1 MEALALLMLFL
12 SISSGQDV
20 ADCSWKPDAENSE
33 LNCHLKTLQTGP
45 AVIPQVQNANTLSMR
60 CSDIYLYESVMHPD
74 QFGTLSQLHELRIEF
89 CKIKL
94 LPAGAFVGLR
104 NLRTLVL
111 QGHNSE
117 WSGSMTMQLQPDT
130 LKNLDKLE
138 TVDLADNNI
147 WGLPTGSLCHTPILR
162 TLNLSRNNIVEV
174 SEIGLTEGQNPR
186 DGCQLLH
193 LKTLD
198 LSYNKISSF
207 LPQDLS
213 LAPGL
218 QSLNLRGNRLSV
230 LSDQSLTG
238 LWSLSVLDLSD
249 NHLAALPPTIFHQSN
264 NLQKLFLQ
272 NNSLSLLS
280 PDLLSGLDN
289 LLLLNLS
296 RNDIS
301 SHLLSESIFSG
312 LTKLVALDMSHN
324 SLTKL
329 HADLLKEQQS
339 LQILNLQYNLLANIA
354 PNCLS
359 SLLNL
364 HILLLSHNHLTELPQ
379 TSFASLASLNS
390 LSLDHNRL
398 NLLPAGLFAGSPHLQ
413 DLALNNNYLDQVPA
427 DIGSLAR
434 LRTLD
439 LGENRI
445 QSVSSQQLEKLNNLY
460 GLRLAGNQLS
470 DIDIDV
476 FTNNTNLHVLNI
488 AHNKISNIHQDAFK
502 HLKNLRALRLDNN
515 ELKDINGLVS
525 SQKNLKWLNVSTNQL
540 QWFDFAFI
548 PKSLEW
554 LDIHNNKIDKIGNYY
569 SLSSGFNLQTFDTS
583 YNQIK
588 EIEDNTLLSGLK
600 NIYLNNNKIQKIAPE
615 SFQSLGNLTR
625 VELQGNELVSMQIDA
640 LATSQTALV
649 PEFLL
654 GGNPWLCD
662 CTMEWLKSI
671 NQKSSNGGYP
681 RIMDLDAV
689 MCGINGARNSSL
701 VPVLRME
708 SNQFMCQYE
717 AHCIPQ
723 CFCCDFF
730 ACDCRMQCP
739 EGCACYHDNL
749 WSNNII
755 QCSLRGHADVPPLI
769 PMDAT
774 SVYLD
779 GNNMTELVNPGFIG
793 RRRIRT
799 VYLNSSMI
807 RKVTNFS
814 LEGLTEVRV
823 LHLEDNQIEE
833 LAGNEF
839 AGLTMLAELF
849 LQNNYLT
856 TIGAETFSTLKGL
869 TVLRLDG
876 NLLSNFPAWELINN
890 PMMIGVY
897 LAGNMWS
904 CDCEFLRPFLAYQ
917 RKLGS
922 KVIDRNDLKCV
933 ADHFRG
939 EAITQME
946 NVICGDHVIPDFQ
959 SSNVTPLDYT
969 PILVSVLLAVLMIVI
984 GYLLAF
990 TFRTSIK
997 EWLYSKTNYSSGNK
1011 NNTIYSGKDK
1021 LFDVF
1026 ISYSVEDR
1034 DFVEQSFAPNLE
1046 HGTTSYRL
1054 CLHQRD
1060 FPPTTPVFD
1069 TVSVAVESS
1078 ARALVVLSRSYLST
1092 QWSQIRTP
1100 FINSIMTNNTKVV
1113 FIQLDDV
1120 SSEEI
1125 STYQDFKHLLDDSP
1139 LVKWGDPG
1147 FWNKLRY
1154 FLPEPVYLTFH
1165 RNVTMRGTLQSSNLY
1180 QSVLGNQVGEL
1191 QHPFGSCSGE
1201 PNTATSVEPKCDH
1214 GYQPGQQ
1221 PSIYS
1226 MDHTYH
1232 SIDNN
1237 HIYHTLDPG
1246 GSTQNLYLQFQSN
1259 SQHIPNRVYINGNL
1273 DLVSKLPLPSA
1284 HPQVS
1289 TIPGHALAF
1298 PRPLPAPISNQNQ
1311 TINSNQPQLTHSTA
1325 TSPQP
1330 TINHNHTNSTS
1341 SAKRLLS
1348 PEDSEYIV

>member
-1 MEALALLMLFL
+1 MLFL
-12 SISSGQDV
+12 SFSCGQDV
-20 ADCSWKPDAENSE
+20 ADCSWKKTSEKSE

-45 AVIPQVQNANTLSMR
+45 AVIPQVENAAALCLR
-60 CSDIYLYESVMHPD
+60 CSDIYLYESVLHTD
-74 QFGTLSQLHELRIEF
+74 QWGALSQLQQLRIEF
-89 CKIKL
+89 CKIKS
-94 LPAGAFVGLR
+94 LPAGAFLGLR
-104 NLRTLVL
+104 NLRSLVV

-117 WSGSMTMQLQPDT
+117 WSGSMTMQLQTDT
-130 LKNLDKLE
+130 LKNLEVLE
-138 TVDLADNNI
+138 LVDLADNNI
-147 WGLPTGSLCHTPILR
+147 WGLPSGALCHTPILQ

-174 SEIGLTEGQNPR
+174 SELGLNHDE
-186 DGCQLLH
+186 GCQLLH

-198 LSYNKISSF
+198 LSHNKISSF
-207 LPQDLS
+207 LPGDLS

-218 QSLNLRGNRLSV
+218 RSLNLRGNRLSV
-230 LSDQSLTG
+230 LSDQSLAS
-238 LWSLSVLDLSD
+238 LWSLSLLDLSD
-249 NHLAALPPTIFHQSN
+249 NQLAALPNTIFHQAN

-272 NNSLSLLS
+272 NNSLSLMA

-301 SHLLSESIFSG
+301 SHLLSENIFTG
-312 LTKLVALDMSHN
+312 LNKLVALDLSHN

-329 HADLLKEQQS
+329 HSDLLSSQQS
-339 LQILNLQYNLLANIA
+339 LQILNLQHNLLANIA
-354 PNCLS
+354 PH
-359 SLLNL
+359 SLTGLVNL
-364 HILLLSHNHLTELPQ
+364 HILLLSHNNLSELPH
-379 TSFASLASLNS
+379 TSFSSLSSLSS
-390 LSLDHNRL
+390 LSLDHNQL
-398 NLLPAGLFAGSPHLQ
+398 AVLPAGLFAGAPHLQ
-413 DLALNNNYLDQVPA
+413 DLALNNNYLDTVPP

-439 LGENRI
+439 LGENRMA
-445 QSVSSQQLEKLNNLY
+445 SLSSHQLRNLKNLY
-460 GLRLAGNQLS
+460 GLRLAGNKLS
-470 DIDIDV
+470 EVGIDV
-476 FTNNTNLHVLNI
+476 FINNSNLHVLNI
-488 AHNKISNIHQDAFK
+488 AHNKLRTVHQDAFK

-569 SLSSGFNLQTFDTS
+569 SLSSGFSLQTFDAS
-583 YNQIK
+583 YNQI
-588 EIEDNTLLSGLK
+588 EELEETTLLSGLK
-600 NIYLNNNKIQKIAPE
+600 NIYLNNNKIKRIAAK
-615 SFQSLGNLTR
+615 SFENLGNLSR
-625 VELQGNELVSMQIDA
+625 VELQGNELVTMQIDS
-640 LATSQTALV
+640 LATSQTDVV

-662 CTMEWLKSI
+662 CGMEWLKSI
-671 NQKSSNGGYP
+671 NKKSSVGSYP

-689 MCGINGARNSSL
+689 LCAINGARNASL
-701 VPVLRME
+701 APVSTLQ
-708 SNQFMCQYE
+708 SQQFLCQYE

-755 QCSLRGHADVPPLI
+755 QCSLRGHQDVPALI

-774 SVYLD
+774 TVYLD

-793 RRRIRT
+793 RRRISS
-799 VYLNSSMI
+799 VYLNNSMI
-807 RKVTNFS
+807 RKVTNYS

-823 LHLEDNQIEE
+823 LHLEDNQLQE
-833 LAGNEF
+833 LGGNEF
-839 AGLTMLAELF
+839 SGLTKLGQLF
-849 LQNNYLT
+849 LQNNLLT
-856 TIGAETFSTLKGL
+856 HINTDTFASLASL
-869 TVLRLDG
+869 ALLRLDG
-876 NLLSNFPAWELINN
+876 NLLTNFPAWELVNN
-890 PMMIGVY
+890 PMMVGLY

-904 CDCEFLRPFLAYQ
+904 CHCEFLRPFRAYQ

-922 KVIDRNDLKCV
+922 KVIDRNDLRCV
-933 ADHFRG
+933 ADNFRG
-939 EAITQME
+939 EAVTPLE
-946 NVICGDHVIPDFQ
+946 NVICGDPAIPDFQ
-959 SSNVTPLDYT
+959 SRNLTPLDYT
-969 PILVSVLLAVLMIVI
+969 PILVSVLLAVLVIII

-990 TFRTSIK
+990 TFRRNIK
-997 EWLYSKTNYSSGNK
+997 DCLHASARCSGGVK
-1011 NNTIYSGKDK
+1011 NNTQYSAKDK

-1034 DFVEQSFAPNLE
+1034 QFVEQSFAPNLE

-1078 ARALVVLSRSYLST
+1078 ARAVVVLSRSYLAS
-1092 QWSQIRTP
+1092 QWSQIRAP
-1100 FINSIMTNNTKVV
+1100 FISTILANNTKVV

-1120 SSEEI
+1120 SQEQI
-1125 STYQDFKHLLDDSP
+1125 SAFPDFKHLFEDSP

-1165 RNVTMRGTLQSSNLY
+1165 RNVTMRGTLQSTNLY
-1180 QSVLGNQVGEL
+1180 QSVLGNQVGEP
-1191 QHPFGSCSGE
+1191 HHMFGSCSTDTNHPGTGGE
-1201 PNTATSVEPKCDH
+1201 RKCDH
-1214 GYQPGQQ
+1214 GGQQ
-1221 PSIYS
+1221 PSVYS
-1226 MDHTYH
+1226 LDHTYH

-1246 GSTQNLYLQFQSN
+1246 PGSTQNLYLQFQPRA
-1259 SQHIPNRVYINGNL
+1259 QHIPGRVYINGNL
-1273 DLVSKLPLPSA
+1273 DLVSKQPPGVTPGLALPS
-1284 HPQVS
+1284 
-1289 TIPGHALAF
+1289 
-1298 PRPLPAPISNQNQ
+1298 PRPLPAPIINQNTDQ
-1311 TINSNQPQLTHSTA
+1311 TTL
-1325 TSPQP
+1325 SPQ
-1330 TINHNHTNSTS
+1330 HTHTHSTS

-1348 PEDSEYIV
+1348 PEKEDSEYIV

>member
-1 MEALALLMLFL
+1 MLFL
-12 SISSGQDV
+12 SASSGQDV
-20 ADCSWKPDAENSE
+20 ADCSWKPDTDSENSE

-45 AVIPQVQNANTLSMR
+45 AVIPQVENANTLTMR
-60 CSDIYLYESVMHPD
+60 CSDIYLYESVLHTD
-74 QFGTLSQLHELRIEF
+74 QWGTLSQLHELRIEF

-104 NLRTLVL
+104 NLRSLVV

-130 LKNLDKLE
+130 LKNLAVLE
-138 TVDLADNNI
+138 TLDLGDNNI
-147 WGLPTGSLCHTPILR
+147 WGLPSGALCHTPILT

-174 SEIGLTEGQNPR
+174 SEIGLTEGQNHR

-198 LSYNKISSF
+198 LSHNKISSF
-207 LPQDLS
+207 LPRDLS

-301 SHLLSESIFSG
+301 SHLLSENIFSG
-312 LTKLVALDMSHN
+312 LTKLVALDLSHN

-329 HADLLKEQQS
+329 HSDLLSSQQS
-339 LQILNLQYNLLANIA
+339 LQILNLQYNLLANIS
-354 PNCLS
+354 PESLTG
-359 SLLNL
+359 LLNL
-364 HILLLSHNHLTELPQ
+364 HILLLSHNHLPELPS
-379 TSFASLASLNS
+379 TTFSTLSSLSS

-398 NLLPAGLFAGSPHLQ
+398 TVLPPGLFTGSPNLQ
-413 DLALNNNYLDQVPA
+413 DLALNNNYLDQVPQ

-445 QSVSSQQLEKLNNLY
+445 ESLSSQQLENLNNLY
-460 GLRLAGNQLS
+460 GLRLAGNQLT
-470 DIDIDV
+470 DIDSEV
-476 FTNNTNLHVLNI
+476 FTNTTNLHVLNI
-488 AHNKISNIHQDAFK
+488 AHNKLSSVHQDAFK
-502 HLKNLRALRLDNN
+502 QLKNLRALRLDNN

-588 EIEDNTLLSGLK
+588 EIQDNTLLSGLK
-600 NIYLNNNKIQKIAPE
+600 NIYLNNNKIKKIAPK
-615 SFQSLGNLTR
+615 SFENLRNLTR
-625 VELQGNELVSMQIDA
+625 VELQGNELVTMQIES
-640 LATSQTALV
+640 LATSQTDLV

-662 CTMEWLKSI
+662 CGMEWIKSI

-755 QCSLRGHADVPPLI
+755 QCSLRGHQDVPALI

-774 SVYLD
+774 TVYLD

-793 RRRIRT
+793 RRRIRS
-799 VYLNSSMI
+799 VFLNSSMI

-823 LHLEDNQIEE
+823 LHLEDNHIEE

-839 AGLTMLAELF
+839 AGLTKLTELF
-849 LQNNYLT
+849 LQNNYLAA
-856 TIGAETFSTLKGL
+856 IGAQTFASLASL

-876 NLLSNFPAWELINN
+876 NLLTNFPAWDLINN
-890 PMMIGVY
+890 PLLVGVY
-897 LAGNMWS
+897 LAGNMWD
-904 CDCEFLRPFLAYQ
+904 CDCEFLRPFRAYQ

-922 KVIDRNDLKCV
+922 KVIDRNDLRCV

-939 EAITQME
+939 EAVTQME
-946 NVICGDHVIPDFQ
+946 NIICGDHVIPDFQ
-959 SSNVTPLDYT
+959 SRNVTPLDYT

-990 TFRTSIK
+990 TFRRNIK
-997 EWLYSKTNYSSGNK
+997 ECLYSRSNCSSGVK
-1011 NNTIYSGKDK
+1011 NNTIYSAKDK

-1078 ARALVVLSRSYLST
+1078 ARALVVLSRSYLSS

-1120 SSEEI
+1120 SPDEI
-1125 STYQDFKHLLDDSP
+1125 SAFQDFKHLLEDSP

-1180 QSVLGNQVGEL
+1180 QAVLGHQVGEL
-1191 QHPFGSCSGE
+1191 HHTFGSCTAD
-1201 PNTATSVEPKCDH
+1201 NTSQGGAQGDNK
-1214 GYQPGQQ
+1214 YQPGQQ
-1221 PSIYS
+1221 SVYS
-1226 MDHTYH
+1226 LDHTYH

-1246 GSTQNLYLQFQSN
+1246 GSTQNLYLQFQPN

-1273 DLVSKLPLPSA
+1273 DLVSKQPAPLA
-1284 HPQVS
+1284 HPAVS
-1289 TIPGHALAF
+1289 SIPGHALAF
-1298 PRPLPAPISNQNQ
+1298 TRPLPAPISNQN
-1311 TINSNQPQLTHSTA
+1311 IN
-1325 TSPQP
+1325 
-1330 TINHNHTNSTS
+1330 INHNQTQVTHSATVSPQQPINHTHTHSTS